1 MKFWKYQRRVSPTVV
16 LFPLRWPPPRYKTF
30 YAFRLPRVRQAP
42 VVYELIVSHPTFRC
56 RIKVFLFQIVSIFVF
71 PLLWN
76 FSSWKFHRRISY
88 TFKGCSCLVSESNL
102 LRVQSQRNDPF
113 TSNLW
118 SILSKN
124 ATGLTIRSLTSF
136 IEPLENIIR
145 DVFRDE
151 RR

>member
-30 YAFRLPRVRQAP
+30 YAFRLPRVRQPRWFTSSSYLILHFDAGSK
-42 VVYELIVSHPTFRC
+42 YSSSRLYRYSLFLFFETFLLGNFIDGDRTRLKGTLAGIRIELIA
-56 RIKVFLFQIVSIFVF
+56 
-71 PLLWN
+71 
-76 FSSWKFHRRISY
+76 SSKSA
-88 TFKGCSCLVSESNL
+88 K
-102 LRVQSQRNDPF
+102 
-113 TSNLW
+113 W
-118 SILSKN
+118 SFYVEPRSFLSKN

-136 IEPLENIIR
+136 TLENIIR